1 MKKTRGRSLTRLARS
16 QKQRNKCS
24 ISDGAILAI
33 FLIVVLFVIFFF
45 SGAGTS
51 SNSAAQEQKTL
62 LNKLMIHDERED
74 GPAIVVGD
82 VVDDAR
88 VKKLA
93 STDYS
98 EIKKMVG
105 ITSDFVIYFE
115 DDNGNVVNIAGRPC
129 IGSSYAQVNGVN
141 CNP

>member
-1 MKKTRGRSLTRLARS
+1 MKKTSRKSPGRLARS
-16 QKQRNKCS
+16 QKRRNKRS
-24 ISDGAILAI
+24 ISDGAVLAI
-33 FLIVVLFVIFFF
+33 FLIVVLFIIFFF

-51 SNSAAQEQKTL
+51 VKSAEQEQKML
-62 LNKLMIHDERED
+62 LSKLVIQDERED
-74 GPAIVVGD
+74 GPAIIIGD
-82 VVDDAR
+82 VVDGAR

-98 EIKKMVG
+98 ELKKTVG

-115 DDNGNVVNIAGRPC
+115 DDDGNVVNIADRPC